1 MKLLST
7 IAAMTFLIAA
17 GSATAE
23 TQLNMGGSTTT
34 SAFYPYYSAVANGI
48 TDHEPDLNVT
58 VVSTGGFS
66 ANSVLLQEGEL
77 DFGGISP
84 DLIADA
90 EEQGYKGFRVLW
102 WTLPAIQNM
111 MATKASGITDLAGFE
126 GKCFHPGMNGSSQQT
141 NMLRILKA
149 LNIHPKLYMSDS
161 TDAINALKNGRCDGQ
176 MRATQGPRLDSASA
190 ELNLTTPLRPIG
202 FKKAEIDKIHETLPW
217 MSFYNMPAGI
227 TEGSEPYTVHAIW
240 IGFTATDRMDEDMA
254 YQLVK
259 GMLASTKAQTAA
271 LSAIN
276 GVDIAKQTLEVSTY
290 PLHAGAVRA
299 YREAGYQVPERLL
312 PPEMKN

>member
-1 MKLLST
+1 MKILPKLV
-7 IAAMTFLIAA
+7 AMTVFFVA
-17 GSATAE
+17 GSAAAE

-34 SAFYPYYSAVANGI
+34 STFYPYYSAIANGI
-48 TDHEPDLNVT
+48 TDNEPDLNVT

-90 EEQGYKGFRVLW
+90 EAQGYKGFRVLW
-102 WTLPAIQNM
+102 WTYPAIQNM

-141 NMLRILKA
+141 NMLRVLKA
-149 LNIHPKLYMSDS
+149 LDIQPKLYMSDS

-202 FKKAEIDKIHETLPW
+202 FTHEQIEKIHKALPW
-217 MSFYNMPAGI
+217 MSFYDMPAGV
-227 TEGSEPYTVHAIW
+227 TDGADPYTVHAIW
-240 IGFTATDRMDEDMA
+240 IGFTATERMNEDMA
-254 YQLVK
+254 YRLVK

-271 LSAIN
+271 LPALN

-312 PPEMKN
+312 PPGMKN